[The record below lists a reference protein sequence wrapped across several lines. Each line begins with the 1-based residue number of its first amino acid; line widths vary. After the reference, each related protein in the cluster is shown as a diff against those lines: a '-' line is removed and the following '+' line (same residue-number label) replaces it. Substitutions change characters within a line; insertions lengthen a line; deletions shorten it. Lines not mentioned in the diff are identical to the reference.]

1 MRNRGMYSVVLTFLF
16 SMIISSALAQPP
28 TPGGPKTGSPPQAGQ
43 SSPTATDPLST
54 VGPRSAGPTE
64 TIHTGAGPS
73 SVFVVPPAK
82 HREGAAGIIDAVA
95 SLLWPLVIVAVIL
108 LIAFHRRL
116 NRILGLLPKIVRKV
130 EVPGGITLE
139 VDPETAK
146 EIRTSFGK
154 SFAEL
159 KEDAESEY
167 KQMVE
172 FTQVRHKLGE
182 LMSIGLPAAL
192 EGRRVAQ
199 DRVGERGTIHVP
211 DIVFKEYLYQ
221 LVDYYPRIERIHPA
235 GRRFSMRFGIIG
247 RAWRL
252 KESVGKG
259 DAVSGNPRRKLIEE
273 WGMFE
278 EEAMSGSH
286 ARPAYLCVILRSQDD
301 IQGLLFI
308 DSETLNAF
316 GTDPV
321 AQQVAD
327 ALANHSTCVSLA
339 AAVAETMKPLRLAG
353 PFLEVNQ

>member
-1 MRNRGMYSVVLTFLF
+1 
-16 SMIISSALAQPP
+16 
-28 TPGGPKTGSPPQAGQ
+28 
-43 SSPTATDPLST
+43 
-54 VGPRSAGPTE
+54 
-64 TIHTGAGPS
+64 
-73 SVFVVPPAK
+73 
-82 HREGAAGIIDAVA
+82 
-95 SLLWPLVIVAVIL
+95 
-108 LIAFHRRL
+108 
-116 NRILGLLPKIVRKV
+116 
-130 EVPGGITLE
+130 
-139 VDPETAK
+139 
-146 EIRTSFGK
+146 
-154 SFAEL
+154 
-159 KEDAESEY
+159 
-167 KQMVE
+167 
-172 FTQVRHKLGE
+172 
-182 LMSIGLPAAL
+182 
-192 EGRRVAQ
+192 
-199 DRVGERGTIHVP
+199 
-211 DIVFKEYLYQ
+211 
-221 LVDYYPRIERIHPA
+221 
-235 GRRFSMRFGIIG
+235 MRFGIIG